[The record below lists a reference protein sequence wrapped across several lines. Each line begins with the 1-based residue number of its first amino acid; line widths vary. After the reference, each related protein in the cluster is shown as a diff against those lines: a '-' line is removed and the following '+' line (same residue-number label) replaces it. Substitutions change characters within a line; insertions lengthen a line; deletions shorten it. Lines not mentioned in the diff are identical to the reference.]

1 MRLLLIFFVPLV
13 AQVFAYIVVFLAAQ
27 GGGSFMGLL
36 ALPAS
41 VASVIALFAHGISS
55 ARARVPV
62 ASAML
67 ISLGIA
73 LVPPV
78 VLLVFRALES

>member
-1 MRLLLIFFVPLV
+1 MRLLLIFFLPLL
-13 AQVFAYIVVFLAAQ
+13 AQAFAYMVVFMAAQ

-41 VASVIALFAHGISS
+41 VVSVVALFAHGISS
-55 ARARVPV
+55 ARARVPM
-62 ASAML
+62 ANAML

-78 VLLVFRALES
+78 LLLVFRALES